1 MRRVKMVNINFFTV
15 KKVKDSQAQ
24 GEDTQQAEFESE
36 SNQEDS
42 NPNRNSEHR
51 ESSEVGGF
59 D

>member
-1 MRRVKMVNINFFTV
+1 MRREVRNEKGED
-15 KKVKDSQAQ
+15 VKDSQAQ